1 MVKVAVVK
9 QFVVV
14 SLIVAV
20 VTVALAAGLESLS
33 LLPPLAS
40 VQGVIIDWLFGL
52 HLKLIAF
59 LFALVIVFMLYS
71 IVVFRRK
78 AGDSGDGMYIHGNTT
93 IEIIWTVVPTIIVV
107 VMGYLGVVTLR
118 DVTASSPDEMVVE
131 VTSTQ
136 WKWSFEYPEQGLT
149 STDLVL
155 PVNRA
160 VRFDLTATD
169 VIHSFWVPEFRV
181 KQDAVPGAVNV
192 LRLTPNVIG
201 KYKVRCAE
209 LCGLGHAVMLADV
222 RVVSSTDFNAWVG
235 TETARLATLDTPEA
249 RGEQLYL
256 TQGCQACHSLDGTVV
271 VGPSWKN
278 IFGAEELL
286 DDGRMVTVD
295 DDYIRHSILNPG
307 DQIVD
312 GFQNVMPTNF
322 SQILSEQDVDDLIA
336 FIRTL
341 KD

>member
-1 MVKVAVVK
+1 MKH
-9 QFVVV
+9 F
-14 SLIVAV
+14 IVAAV
-20 VTVALAAGLESLS
+20 LIALVTVALAVGLETSS

-40 VQGVIIDWLFGL
+40 VQGVITDWLFGL

-59 LFALVIVFMLYS
+59 LFTLVIVFMLYS

-78 AGDSGDGMYIHGNTT
+78 AGDSGDGMHIHGNTT
-93 IEIIWTVVPTIIVV
+93 LEIVWTVVPTIVV
-107 VMGYLGVVTLR
+107 IIIGYLGVVTLR

-136 WKWSFEYPEQGLT
+136 WQWTFDYPQQGLM
-149 STDLVL
+149 SSDLIL

-169 VIHSFWVPEFRV
+169 VIHSFWVPEFRM

-201 KYKVRCAE
+201 NYKVRCAE
-209 LCGLGHAVMLADV
+209 LCGVGHAVMLADV
-222 RVVSSTDFNAWVG
+222 RVVSSADFDAWVG
-235 TETARLATLDTPEA
+235 AETVRLAALDTPEA

-271 VGPSWKN
+271 VGPSWEN
-278 IFGAEELL
+278 IFGTQERL
-286 DDGRMVTVD
+286 DDGDTVTVD
-295 DDYIRHSILNPG
+295 EEYIRNSILNPG
-307 DQIVD
+307 DQVVD
-312 GFQNVMPTNF
+312 GFQNVMPSNF
-322 SQILSEQDVDDLIA
+322 SEILSEQDVDDVIA
-336 FIRTL
+336 FIRSL
-341 KD
+341 QD